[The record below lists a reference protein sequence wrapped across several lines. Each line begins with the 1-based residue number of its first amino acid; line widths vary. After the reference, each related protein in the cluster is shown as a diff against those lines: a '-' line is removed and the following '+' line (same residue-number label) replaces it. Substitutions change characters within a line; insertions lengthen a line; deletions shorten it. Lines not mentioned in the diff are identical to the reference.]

1 MTRQISY
8 VSSPID
14 TDRIA
19 NYIIDSDN
27 VLSGENQKYE
37 AKRLKRNGYPDG
49 TPVGAPAIAKILK
62 NKYGR
67 NALSERTISR
77 LIAGV
82 RFRLLEEPYVPA
94 DVPGSLR
101 SYIGRLSLVKQSLMG
116 GQTLNVL
123 EARLTD
129 RILHEFADPQGER
142 VDLIAQ
148 FAVLWELA
156 EREVTGYPIQD
167 LEDLFNFAPW
177 TDESELYKVAIQT
190 GAAEPPK
197 LSLLMPMIFDDDHAL
212 VRMLVG
218 AFAQLNL
225 PFLYHAFDVTD
236 RTIAYVWREH
246 EGIHSMQSAVGDERR
261 VEILRKECNWRVKVR
276 DYLRGFPYVTG

>member
-1 MTRQISY
+1 MTRHKSY
-8 VSSPID
+8 LNSPIY
-14 TDRIA
+14 TDKIA
-19 NYIIDSDN
+19 NYIIDSEN
-27 VLSGENQKYE
+27 VLSEENQKYE
-37 AKRLKRNGYPDG
+37 AKRLKRSGYPDE

-77 LIAGV
+77 LITGV
-82 RFRLLEEPYVPA
+82 RFRLLDEPYVPA
-94 DVPGSLR
+94 NAPGPLR
-101 SYIGRLSLVKQSLMG
+101 SYIGRLSLVKESLME
-116 GQTLNVL
+116 GQTLNDL

-129 RILHEFADPQGER
+129 RIFHEFADPHGER

-177 TDESELYKVAIQT
+177 TDQSELYKVAIQT

-197 LSLLMPMIFDDDHAL
+197 LSLLMPMIFDHDHAL

-236 RTIAYVWREH
+236 KKIAYVWREH

-276 DYLRGFPYVTG
+276 DYFEDFHM